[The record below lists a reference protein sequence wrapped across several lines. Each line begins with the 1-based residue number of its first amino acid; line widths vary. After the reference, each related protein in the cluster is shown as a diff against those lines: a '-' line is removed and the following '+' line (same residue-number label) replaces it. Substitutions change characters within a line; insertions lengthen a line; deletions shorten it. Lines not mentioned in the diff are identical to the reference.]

1 MALTHT
7 AVFAQTPK
15 TASATVTAAYALT
28 GAGSLLDD
36 APSNTERL
44 LTAGLDGALVT
55 SIRVIPRAT
64 VTASQ
69 VGLFIRKAGD
79 PAGKRKL
86 VSALLMPAQTVSAT
100 ARVIDY
106 SFDVASESVPLR
118 LEAGDELYVGLAV
131 AQANGVN
138 VHAVYTDF

>member
-69 VGLFIRKAGD
+69 VALFIRKASD
-79 PAGKRKL
+79 APEKRKL
-86 VSALLMPAQTVSAT
+86 VAALLMPAQTVSAT
-100 ARVIDY
+100 AKVTDY
-106 SFDVASESVPLR
+106 SFEVASETTPLR

-138 VHAVYTDF
+138 VHAIYTDF